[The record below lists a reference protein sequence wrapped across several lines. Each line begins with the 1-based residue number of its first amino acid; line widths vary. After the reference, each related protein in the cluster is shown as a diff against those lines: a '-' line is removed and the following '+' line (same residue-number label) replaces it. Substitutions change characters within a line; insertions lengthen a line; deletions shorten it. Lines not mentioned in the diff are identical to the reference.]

1 MRTSRYHLAIVE
13 SENIISDADKKKEI
27 LTNAVLYCILSP
39 YDNEQV
45 DLMNNLYKNKL
56 LEDIPVY
63 KELLKLFLCKE
74 LINFEALRNIYG
86 NDLMKLKVFQQD
98 TVHGKKCW
106 EELKN
111 RLIEHVSTNLFQS

>member
-1 MRTSRYHLAIVE
+1 MAIVE
-13 SENIISDADKKKEI
+13 SECIAKDDEKRKVT
-27 LTNAVLYCILSP
+27 LVNAVLYCILSP

-56 LEDIPVY
+56 LEEIPVY

-74 LINFEALRNIYG
+74 LINFDALCTIYG
-86 NDLMKLKVFQQD
+86 KDLVDLTVFMQD
-98 TVHGKKCW
+98 TEHGKKSW

-111 RLIEHVSTNLFQS
+111 RSIEHVRFANLI